1 MAYFNES
8 GGNTESDVLSDKLV
22 SNESLR
28 VKVKQILSESQFY
41 QVEPIEV
48 LSIKKDTNG
57 EKIQH
62 GKIIGRFIYS
72 EKGLP
77 YLRCSAYK
85 PLGSNIMQLPIE
97 GEVVLG
103 LEFFGERFYL
113 PLSVIRK
120 QNDSEDLVK
129 FLNQKD
135 FGISNVDGGLERTD
149 IEQGDYFRDTKKEKT
164 NLKEGDTIIQGRF
177 GNYIKLSSNQ
187 IEDLTDKLN
196 PETAKKVVEEKFL
209 ESPNIELNV
218 DSLNNESGSKVIMTS
233 NELISYSDQV
243 IEFGKSMSK
252 IQPNGSQFETNEY
265 SGSQVYIS
273 SDRIVF
279 NAEHDDVAIF
289 AKNRVHIKGGAGG
302 VQISNAMGNVSIK
315 AKEVVSDFKGGKKL
329 EINKDL
335 TSGDVILAP
344 DQMKEMGQV
353 LAKQVEWNLDFLKVQ
368 IGSLIP
374 AAIPGTKSVPNPA
387 WFANI
392 KAKIDNAKKL
402 LEFNDLV
409 FKLKWLDKTKWKTY
423 NIDELKEAFK
433 PVPGFGGI
441 IEGFKSL
448 KQVKNNIGDITKDID
463 KKIKVIEQV
472 KSGELLDVSK
482 QIDNLKNN
490 ALKNFDKKLGIDEV
504 KNLKNSLNELDKT
517 KQKLSGFKGGNKL
530 KGNIEKY
537 EIAEDNLQNAS
548 FEEVDI
554 YRKERDK
561 ASENLRD
568 FLVNGEANGFEERVS
583 SADLQIS
590 SMEGSRELIISI
602 ADVGAESEKIET
614 I

>member
-8 GGNTESDVLSDKLV
+8 GGNTESDVLSNKLV
-22 SNESLR
+22 SNENLR

-48 LSIKKDTNG
+48 LSIIKDSNG
-57 EKIQH
+57 ENIQH

-77 YLRCSAYK
+77 FLRCSAYK
-85 PLGSNIMQLPIE
+85 PLGSNVMQLPIE

-113 PLSVIRK
+113 PLSLIRK
-120 QNDSEDLVK
+120 QNDSEDLIK

-149 IEQGDYFRDTKKEKT
+149 LDQGEYFRDTKKEKT
-164 NLKEGDTIIQGRF
+164 ILKEGDTIIQGRF

-187 IEDLTDKLN
+187 IQDLTDKIN
-196 PETAKKVVEEKFL
+196 PETAKKIVGEQFL

-218 DSLNNESGSKVIMTS
+218 DSLNNESGSKVVMTS

-243 IEFGKSMSK
+243 VDFGKSMSK
-252 IQPNGSQFETNEY
+252 IQPNGSQFETTEY
-265 SGSQVYIS
+265 SGSQIYIN

-279 NAEHDDVAIF
+279 NAEQDDIAIF
-289 AKNRVHIKGGAGG
+289 AKNRVHIKGGKGG

-315 AKEVVSDFKGGKKL
+315 AKEVVSDFKEGKKL

-374 AAIPGTKSVPNPA
+374 AAIPGTMSVPNPA

-392 KAKIDNAKKL
+392 RAKINNAKKL

-409 FKLKWLDKTKWKTY
+409 FKWKTY
-423 NIDELKEAFK
+423 TIDELKEAFR

-448 KQVKNNIGDITKDID
+448 KQVKDNIDSITKDID
-463 KKIKVIEQV
+463 NQIKVVQQI
-472 KSGELLDVSK
+472 KSGQLLNVSN
-482 QIDNLKNN
+482 QINNLKDKV
-490 ALKNFDKKLGIDEV
+490 LKDFNKNLGIDDI

-517 KQKLSGFKGGNKL
+517 KQKLSGFKGGNDL
-530 KGNIEKY
+530 KRTIEEY
-537 EIAEDNLQNAS
+537 EIAEEELQNATS
-548 FEEVDI
+548 DEVDI
-554 YRKERDK
+554 YIEERDK
-561 ASENLRD
+561 AGERLRN
-568 FLVNGEANGFEERVS
+568 FLVNGEADSFGEKIS

-590 SMEGSRELIISI
+590 SMEGSKELIVSI
-602 ADVGAESEKIET
+602 ANVGAESENIET